1 MNRFLDFVARAAEIV
16 LLIMVAPIGLLL
28 DWAASKLDEED

>member
-1 MNRFLDFVARAAEIV
+1 MNRFLEFVARVAEIV
-16 LLIMVAPIGLLL
+16 LLIVFAPIGLLL